1 MKATIFLSALA
12 LGPVASAWGVKSL
25 SEYTKDLPECAN
37 AAMKAGMHDSG
48 CNVSTVDASDFDCL
62 CDNYYDISGTVF
74 DKVSHSCAA
83 GMLLSMLILRSSIV
97 Y

>member
-1 MKATIFLSALA
+1 MKTAVILSALT
-12 LGPVASAWGVKSL
+12 LSSLASAWDVKSL
-25 SEYTKDLPECAN
+25 SEYTKDLPDCAN
-37 AAMKAGMHDSG
+37 AAMKAGMHDNG

-83 GMLLSMLILRSSIV
+83 GRLLPAPFS
-97 Y
+97 